1 VSLVFDTG
9 VLLAALD
16 ADDDYH
22 QRCRPLFSDSAED
35 LVIPSPVL
43 VELDYWLVARR
54 AMGAFQR
61 LTEDIASGSMLV
73 EDLTLTDYLRVREI
87 REQYHDSDVGFV
99 DAAVLAVCER
109 LRESK
114 LATLDE
120 RHFRMLRPRHVPALE
135 LLPGR

>member
-1 VSLVFDTG
+1 MSLVFDTG

-54 AMGAFQR
+54 AMDAFQR
-61 LTEDIASGSMLV
+61 LTEVLV

-87 REQYHDSDVGFV
+87 RDQYHDSDVGFV

-109 LRESK
+109 LREPK

-120 RHFRMLRPRHVPALE
+120 RHFRMLWPRHVPALE